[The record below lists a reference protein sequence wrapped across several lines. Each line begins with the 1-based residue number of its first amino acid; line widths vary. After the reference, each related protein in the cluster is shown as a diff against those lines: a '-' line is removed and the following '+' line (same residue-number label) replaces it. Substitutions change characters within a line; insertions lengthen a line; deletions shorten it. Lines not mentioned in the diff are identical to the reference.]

1 MLVTV
6 EWMKTTFRTA
16 AIAAVLV
23 IAGMASAQHIAAH
36 ANATGIVKER
46 MDNFKAT
53 QGHLKAISRL
63 LGSTEFDEIA
73 SRASWMRDWGA
84 AMVDAFPEGSG
95 RAPSEAAPAIW
106 SDNEGFVT
114 AVSNTLALL
123 ISLLPPQ
130 RRATSALLERLSR
143 PLPHL
148 QGMSH
153 EISKVLAPPPPPKKL
168 GCVPLRL

>member
-6 EWMKTTFRTA
+6 EWMKTAFRTA
-16 AIAAVLV
+16 AIALGLV

-84 AMVDAFPEGSG
+84 AMAAAFPEGSG

-114 AVSNTLALL
+114 AVSNHVGALDKL
-123 ISLLPPQ
+123 V
-130 RRATSALLERLSR
+130 AAA
-143 PLPHL
+143 
-148 QGMSH
+148 G
-153 EISKVLAPPPPPKKL
+153 SKDMGAVGAAFKTVAGTCKA
-168 GCVPLRL
+168 CHMKYRKF